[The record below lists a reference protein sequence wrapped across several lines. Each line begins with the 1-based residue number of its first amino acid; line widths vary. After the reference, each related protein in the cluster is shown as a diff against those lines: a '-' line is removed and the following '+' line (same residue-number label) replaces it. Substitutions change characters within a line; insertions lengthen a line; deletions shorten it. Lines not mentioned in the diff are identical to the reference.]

1 MHIKSTKTIKI
12 IAVIELA
19 LAVGI
24 ISFWITFFSTDLVNI
39 SDPHLKEIYLAFER
53 AFLIPDMYLSLI
65 LIMGGIGL
73 LRKMSYGFLFSLLG
87 GASLIFL
94 ALLDISFNV
103 QQGIYLI
110 GIGEAVLNV
119 FINLLCLGA
128 GIILIITI
136 WKNRENWRYFN
147 SSVR

>member
-103 QQGIYLI
+103 QHGIYLI

>member
-39 SDPHLKEIYLAFER
+39 SDPHLKEIYLAFES
-53 AFLIPDMYLSLI
+53 AFPIPDMYLSLI
-65 LIMGGIGL
+65 LIIGGIGL
-73 LRKMSYGFLFSLLG
+73 LRKMAYGFLYSLLG

-94 ALLDISFNV
+94 ALLDISFNA
-103 QQGIYLI
+103 QHGIYLL
-110 GIGEAVLNV
+110 GIGEAIMNV
-119 FINLLCLGA
+119 FINLLCLGV

-147 SSVR
+147 TSAR

>member
-1 MHIKSTKTIKI
+1 MHIKSTKTII
-12 IAVIELA
+12 IIDVIELA

-24 ISFWITFFSTDLVNI
+24 IAFWITFFSTDLVNI

-103 QQGIYLI
+103 QHGIYLI

-119 FINLLCLGA
+119 FINLLCLGV

>member
-110 GIGEAVLNV
+110 GIGEAVLSV

>member
-103 QQGIYLI
+103 QHGIYLI

-119 FINLLCLGA
+119 FINLLCLGV

>member
-12 IAVIELA
+12 IAVTELA

-128 GIILIITI
+128 GIILIIAI